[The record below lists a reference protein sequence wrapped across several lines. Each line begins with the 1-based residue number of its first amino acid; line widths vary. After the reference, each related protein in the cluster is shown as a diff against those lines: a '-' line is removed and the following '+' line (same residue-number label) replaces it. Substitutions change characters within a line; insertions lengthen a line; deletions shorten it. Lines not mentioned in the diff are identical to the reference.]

1 MPCWRQLRAV
11 LVLPGIVTIGIP
23 ALIIVPAL
31 PPVRDEGRGRDG
43 SYPSRVQLCSGCPT
57 SAGRQQAVPFTLVR
71 VVDVRVRLFG

>member
-31 PPVRDEGRGRDG
+31 PPTRGDGRWSHGL
-43 SYPSRVQLCSGCPT
+43 STAVQRP
-57 SAGRQQAVPFTLVR
+57 
-71 VVDVRVRLFG
+71 